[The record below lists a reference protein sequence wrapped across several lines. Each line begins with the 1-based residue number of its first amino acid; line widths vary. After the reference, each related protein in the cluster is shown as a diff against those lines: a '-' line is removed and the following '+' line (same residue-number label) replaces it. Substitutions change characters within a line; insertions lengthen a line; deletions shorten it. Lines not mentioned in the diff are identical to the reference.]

1 MKLVLMK
8 MGKCLSFFDEFI
20 CWLPAAGYVNNQK
33 RELNQPLFQIIFF
46 IALIHPFPVFMRTS
60 FTFSLFIF
68 CYMFFIPACLSASLP
83 ADLLLDNFLLD
94 KMTLECCPC

>member
-46 IALIHPFPVFMRTS
+46 IAFIHPFPVFTRTS
-60 FTFSLFIF
+60 FTFII
-68 CYMFFIPACLSASLP
+68 Y
-83 ADLLLDNFLLD
+83 FLLYVFHSC
-94 KMTLECCPC
+94 L